1 MNRRLNALGTELRDR
16 GFTLIEVLVSM
27 IIFSLVIAVAFTAL
41 LTIQKQT
48 ADTAA
53 RDDSVTQ
60 SQLGLALMDR
70 LIRSGNVLYDPAAE
84 VALGYPQSM
93 RVFTQANAQEKCVQW
108 QIVSGDLRMRTWS
121 PSWQTDGMVSEWS
134 VKARHLVND
143 SALPADTPFK
153 LVGAP
158 TAYEPR
164 MVQILLR
171 VQNPKS
177 GGKPIDVTTTLTGRN
192 TIYGYDQ
199 DICNPI
205 PPA

>member
-1 MNRRLNALGTELRDR
+1 MNRRLLAPRSRTDDH

-27 IIFSLVIAVAFTAL
+27 IVFSIVIAIAFAAIIN
-41 LTIQKQT
+41 IQKQS

-70 LIRSGNVLYDPAAE
+70 LIRSGNVLYDPANE
-84 VALGYPQSM
+84 SALGYPNSM

-108 QIVSGDLRMRTWS
+108 QILSGDLRMRTWS
-121 PSWQTDGMVSEWS
+121 PTWQTDGMVSAWS
-134 VKARHLVND
+134 VTARHLVNSGTASD
-143 SALPADTPFK
+143 VPFK
-153 LVGAP
+153 LVGTP
-158 TAYEPR
+158 TEYEPR
-164 MVQILLR
+164 MVQVLLR
-171 VQNPKS
+171 VQNAKA

-192 TIYGYDQ
+192 TVYGYDH

>member
-1 MNRRLNALGTELRDR
+1 MNRRLRALRDSTDER

-27 IIFSLVIAVAFTAL
+27 VVFSIVIAIAFTAIIN
-41 LTIQKQT
+41 IQKQT

-53 RDDSVTQ
+53 RDDPVTQ

-70 LIRSGNVLYDPAAE
+70 LIRSGNVLYDPALE
-84 VALGYPQSM
+84 ALPMSM

-108 QIVSGDLRMRTWS
+108 QIAAGDLRMRTWS
-121 PSWQTDGMVSEWS
+121 PTWQTDGMVSTWS
-134 VKARHLVND
+134 VTARHLVN
-143 SALPADTPFK
+143 SNLPADVPFK
-153 LVGAP
+153 LVGTP
-158 TAYEPR
+158 TEYEPR

-171 VQNPKS
+171 VQNTKA

-192 TIYGYDQ
+192 TIYGYDH

>member
-1 MNRRLNALGTELRDR
+1 MNRRLRELTSGVCDR
-16 GFTLIEVLVSM
+16 GFTLIEMLVSM
-27 IIFSLVIAVAFTAL
+27 VVFSIVMAISFTAVIN
-41 LTIQKQT
+41 IQNQT
-48 ADTAA
+48 ADTTA

-84 VALGYPQSM
+84 TLPMSM

-108 QIVSGDLRMRTWS
+108 QIVTGDLRMRTWS
-121 PSWQTDGMVSEWS
+121 PTWQTDGMVSDWAIT
-134 VKARHLVND
+134 ARHLVNTGL
-143 SALPADTPFK
+143 AADTPFK
-153 LVGAP
+153 LVGTP
-158 TAYEPR
+158 TEYQAR
-164 MVQILLR
+164 KVQILLR
-171 VQNPKS
+171 VQNPKA